1 MKQHAQRISIDRLC
15 RLAGISRSGY
25 YECLNRGESV
35 RQKANRTLLVSIT
48 AAYHESRQT
57 YGAIRIHRELKDQGI
72 ACSKNRVAR
81 LMRKGRIV
89 SVHREKYR
97 PQTTQSNHSLNVA
110 ENIVDQNFQATG
122 VNQKWGGDIS
132 YVPTDEGW
140 LYLSVLL
147 DFHSRKVV
155 GSATGDSLQ
164 AQLCCRALKQACA
177 LRQPPAELV
186 HHSDRGVQYASQEY
200 RGLLRQHR
208 FTQSM
213 SRKGNCYDNAMVESF
228 FHTLK
233 VELTHRKRYRTREE
247 ARKEIE
253 NYIHC
258 FYNTRRRHSSLDYRS
273 PNEYENINQLAA

>member
-1 MKQHAQRISIDRLC
+1 
-15 RLAGISRSGY
+15 
-25 YECLNRGESV
+25 
-35 RQKANRTLLVSIT
+35 
-48 AAYHESRQT
+48 
-57 YGAIRIHRELKDQGI
+57 
-72 ACSKNRVAR
+72 
-81 LMRKGRIV
+81 MRKSRLV

-97 PQTTQSNHSLNVA
+97 PQTTQSNHGLNVA
-110 ENIVDQNFQATG
+110 ENIVDQNFQATR

-147 DFHSRKVV
+147 DFRSRKVV
-155 GSATGDSLQ
+155 GSATGDRLRTE
-164 AQLCCRALKQACA
+164 LCCLALRQACA
-177 LRQPPAELV
+177 LRQPPAELI

-200 RGLLRQHR
+200 RDLFQRQR

-233 VELTHRKRYRTREE
+233 VELTHRKRYQTREE
-247 ARKEIE
+247 AWKEIE

-258 FYNTRRRHSSLDYRS
+258 FYNTKRRHSSLDYRS
-273 PNEYENINQLAA
+273 PNEYENINQLAV